1 MLTAVLDVRRL
12 AWGVAMVYALF
23 LTCLGD
29 VLGYV
34 ELATT
39 LEDISQFLILDL
51 AILVLVNEI
60 VDKH

>member
-1 MLTAVLDVRRL
+1 
-12 AWGVAMVYALF
+12 MVYALF
-23 LTCLGD
+23 LSCLGD